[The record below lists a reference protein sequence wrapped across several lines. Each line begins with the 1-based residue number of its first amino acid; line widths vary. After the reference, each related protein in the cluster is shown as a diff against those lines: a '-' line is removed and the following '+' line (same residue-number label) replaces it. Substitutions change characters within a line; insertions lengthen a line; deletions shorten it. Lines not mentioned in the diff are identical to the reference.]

1 MCFYVYDIA
10 MAQSSWLTADKQPN
24 LSPGFPESMVFLD
37 VETTGGKATYH
48 RIIEIGLWVV
58 EQGQLVGSWQT
69 FINPERSLP
78 PKITELTGITH
89 HDLTDAPTFAEI
101 ADELWQWLQDRVLVA
116 HYARF
121 DYGFLKNEFR
131 RIGRDY
137 RSKPLCSVKLSRR
150 LFPEYKR
157 HGLDYIIKRF
167 DLSIDNRHRALDDAL
182 MIYQFFAQISLV
194 HDEAIIAS
202 TCRELIQA
210 TTLPIQLPQKDVA
223 SLPNKPGVYYFYDNK
238 DRLLYIG
245 KSVNLKNRV
254 LNHFSQDHSHR
265 KDFKLH
271 HQIAHIDYQRTPS
284 DFGACLLE
292 NQEIKTHLPV
302 HNIRLRR
309 VKKMFQICLQDNQQ
323 GHGKIHIKPV
333 AGDQLPDTDNHQFGL
348 FRTVRQA
355 GEYLRQLADK
365 HQLCHRVLGFE
376 SDARGRQTPCFR
388 FQLKRCAGACCGRES
403 IQQHNQRLQ
412 LALTDIQI
420 KDWPWSSAVLVIEQD
435 PQDSDMTWLHLVDS
449 WIYVAALSTVDEL
462 FDYGYYL
469 ETKFVDNAGLIV
481 SSNPI
486 QSSGFNLDVYH
497 ILNRFLQKRG
507 RRALRLSIIP
517 LTEARPLG

>member
-1 MCFYVYDIA
+1 

-89 HDLTDAPTFAEI
+89 HDLTDAPTFADI
-101 ADELWQWLQDRVLVA
+101 ADELWDLLQDRVLVA

-137 RSKPLCSVKLSRR
+137 RAKPLCSVKLSRR
-150 LFPEYKR
+150 LFPECKR

-167 DLSIDNRHRALDDAL
+167 DLVIENRHRALDDAL
-182 MIYQFFAQISLV
+182 MIYQFFGQISFL
-194 HDEAIIAS
+194 HDTQKVSKA
-202 TCRELIQA
+202 CRELIQGA
-210 TTLPIQLPQKDVA
+210 TLPIQLPPEQVA
-223 SLPNKPGVYYFYDNK
+223 NLPNAPGVYYFYDNQ

-245 KSVNLKNRV
+245 KSVDLKIRV
-254 LNHFSQDHSHR
+254 LNHFSQDHSQR

-271 HQIAHIDYQRTPS
+271 HQIAHVDYQRTPS

-292 NQEIKTHLPV
+292 NQAIKKYLPV
-302 HNIRLRR
+302 HNVRLRR
-309 VKKMFQICLQDNQQ
+309 NKCMYQICLPDDEGQA
-323 GHGKIHIKPV
+323 IHIKPV
-333 AGDQLPDTDNHQFGL
+333 STDQLPKTGRRQYGL

-355 GEYLRQLADK
+355 GDYLRQLADN
-365 HQLCHRVLGFE
+365 HQLCHRLLGLE
-376 SDARGRQTPCFR
+376 SYVGGRQSPCFR
-388 FQLKRCAGACCGRES
+388 FQLKRCAGACCGQED
-403 IQQHNQRLQ
+403 IETHQRRLRQ
-412 LALTDIQI
+412 ALHKTQI
-420 KDWPWSSAVLVIEQD
+420 KDWPWDSAVLVIEQYLHEPD
-435 PQDSDMTWLHLVDS
+435 FTWLHLIDGWV
-449 WIYVAALSTVDEL
+449 YVAALTSIVEVS
-462 FDYGYYL
+462 DYGY
-469 ETKFVDNAGLIV
+469 EVVAECAHNTTDSVIK
-481 SSNPI
+481 NPI
-486 QSSGFNLDVYH
+486 QSTGFNLDVYH
-497 ILNRFLQKRG
+497 ILNRFLCAQPSKKIMSQLRILPL
-507 RRALRLSIIP
+507 RACSLK
-517 LTEARPLG
+517 